1 MTPGGG
7 VVASDSVEM
16 DTVDSVNEELVN
28 IKGEVGGTVV
38 KDHNNY
44 LMLTCIILLLLGIGL
59 ALYVYNNRKSKFVL
73 ESMHTLR
80 TEAYGAV

>member
-1 MTPGGG
+1 
-7 VVASDSVEM
+7 M
-16 DTVDSVNEELVN
+16 DTVDTVDSELVH

-59 ALYVYNNRKSKFVL
+59 ALYVYNNRKSKIVM
-73 ESMHTLR
+73 ESMNTLR